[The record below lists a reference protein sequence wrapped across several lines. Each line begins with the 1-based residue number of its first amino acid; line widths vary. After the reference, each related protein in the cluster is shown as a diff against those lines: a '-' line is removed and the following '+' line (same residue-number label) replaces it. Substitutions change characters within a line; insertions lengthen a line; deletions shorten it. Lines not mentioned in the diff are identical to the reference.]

1 MNEQIAVSNLK
12 EIGVLYEGDIF
23 EFACLILKVNHAKDE
38 GTNSTSYHTVNGL
51 FKDYAMVARLNSN
64 QVLAVAIKHGLPLG
78 AIVVSD
84 REENHLR

>member
-1 MNEQIAVSNLK
+1 MDKLIKVSALK
-12 EIGVLYEGDIF
+12 EIGVLYKGDIF
-23 EFACLILKVNHAKDE
+23 EFASLILKVNHARDE

-51 FKDYAMVARLNSN
+51 FKDYAIVAQLNSN

-84 REENHLR
+84 GKE

>member
-38 GTNSTSYHTVNGL
+38 GTNSTSHHTVNGL
-51 FKDYAMVARLNSN
+51 FKDYCAFR
-64 QVLAVAIKHGLPLG
+64 
-78 AIVVSD
+78 
-84 REENHLR
+84 